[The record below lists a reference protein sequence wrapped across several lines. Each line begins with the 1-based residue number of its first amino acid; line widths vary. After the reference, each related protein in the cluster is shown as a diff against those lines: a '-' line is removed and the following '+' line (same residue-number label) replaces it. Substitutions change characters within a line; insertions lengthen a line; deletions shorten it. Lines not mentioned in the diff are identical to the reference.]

1 MNLDHVL
8 QRTDVWRGGIAP
20 PQTGIATGFAALD
33 AELAGGGW
41 PVGAVS
47 EILVRHAGSSELTL
61 LVPTLTRLSQEGK
74 WLAFVAPP
82 YIPYAP
88 ALLRAGVDLTHAL
101 LVQPND
107 ARETLWAAEQALR
120 AASGGAVLVWAHDL
134 DGKPLRRLQLAAEA
148 GGSLAFVFRS
158 IRYTEESSPAA
169 LRLRLKALNGR
180 ARRLEVS
187 LLKRRGG
194 WPTGPIVLEVDDA
207 LGMPASS
214 GSRARD
220 LHARRQ

>member
-1 MNLDHVL
+1 MNLEHVL
-8 QRTDVWRGGIAP
+8 QRADVWRGGIAP
-20 PQTGIATGFAALD
+20 PQIGVTSGFAALD

-41 PVGAVS
+41 PLGAVS
-47 EILVRHAGSSELTL
+47 EILVRRAGGGELTL
-61 LVPTLTRLSQEGK
+61 LMPTLRRLSQEGK

-101 LVQPND
+101 LVQPGDVRD
-107 ARETLWAAEQALR
+107 ALWAAEQALR
-120 AASGGAVLVWAHDL
+120 AASGGAVLLWAQDI
-134 DGKPLRRLQLAAEA
+134 DTQPLRRLQLAAEA

-158 IRYTEESSPAA
+158 IRYAEESSPAA
-169 LRLRLKALNGR
+169 LRLRLKALNQR
-180 ARRLEVS
+180 VRRLEVA

-207 LGMPASS
+207 LGMFASS

-220 LHARRQ
+220 LHARQQ